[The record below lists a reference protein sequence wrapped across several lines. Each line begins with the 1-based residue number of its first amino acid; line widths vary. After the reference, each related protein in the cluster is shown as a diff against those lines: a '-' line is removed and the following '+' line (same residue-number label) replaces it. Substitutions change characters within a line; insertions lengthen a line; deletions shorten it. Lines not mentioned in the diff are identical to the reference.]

1 MPFFNLNKNGSSHE
15 KKGFN
20 HRCDLEESIAVD
32 SLLNENNESKRA
44 ERVLALIALLT
55 LLFVAIEVIG
65 GWLAH
70 SLAIMTDAFHMI
82 SDLSS
87 FLVSILA
94 IRLSRRQPNVR
105 HSYGFQRAEV
115 LGALSSVI
123 VIWVLTGMLL
133 YMAVWR
139 IVANEYEVKPD
150 TMMLTA
156 GIGVLFNLLIGTLL
170 HIVWRNGGAGHSHI
184 HSHNHSNKNIQSNL
198 NNKEGK
204 EKKNSTNSTIPI
216 QINLE
221 ARNGSIVSIESTA
234 VDNTN
239 TSTSSSS
246 SSDIEEENNSQCSGS
261 NKSNNLNIRAAFV
274 HVLGDLCQSLGVLI
288 ASIIIKFTGY
298 AIADPIC
305 TFFFSFLV
313 LLTSVPVFSD
323 AITILMEAS
332 PQFVSHDKIHKNL
345 LSLPNVVG
353 IHSLRVWALK
363 SDTLA
368 ATVHLELKE
377 HSDANKVSIMA
388 QHLLAKIH
396 RIRFSTVQS
405 HCNQF
410 KNNIKNKNEFLVEI
424 NERLENNKELQTTI
438 NSLEKF

>member
-1 MPFFNLNKNGSSHE
+1 
-15 KKGFN
+15 
-20 HRCDLEESIAVD
+20 
-32 SLLNENNESKRA
+32 
-44 ERVLALIALLT
+44 
-55 LLFVAIEVIG
+55 
-65 GWLAH
+65 
-70 SLAIMTDAFHMI
+70 MI

-115 LGALSSVI
+115 LGALSSVL

-170 HIVWRNGGAGHSHI
+170 HIVWRNGG
-184 HSHNHSNKNIQSNL
+184 
-198 NNKEGK
+198 GK
-204 EKKNSTNSTIPI
+204 G
-216 QINLE
+216 
-221 ARNGSIVSIESTA
+221 RNGSIVSIESTT
-234 VDNTN
+234 VENSN
-239 TSTSSSS
+239 TSTSSS

-332 PQFVSHDKIHKNL
+332 PQFVSHDKIYKNL

-368 ATVHLELKE
+368 ATVHLELE
-377 HSDANKVSIMA
+377 ENSDANKVSIMA
-388 QHLLAKIH
+388 QYLLAKIH

-424 NERLENNKELQTTI
+424 NEGFENNKELQTTI

>member
-1 MPFFNLNKNGSSHE
+1 
-15 KKGFN
+15 
-20 HRCDLEESIAVD
+20 
-32 SLLNENNESKRA
+32 
-44 ERVLALIALLT
+44 
-55 LLFVAIEVIG
+55 
-65 GWLAH
+65 
-70 SLAIMTDAFHMI
+70 MI

-115 LGALSSVI
+115 LGALSSVL

-170 HIVWRNGGAGHSHI
+170 HI
-184 HSHNHSNKNIQSNL
+184 
-198 NNKEGK
+198 KERR
-204 EKKNSTNSTIPI
+204 KKNSTNSTIPI

-221 ARNGSIVSIESTA
+221 GRNGSIVSIESTTIE
-234 VDNTN
+234 NTN

-261 NKSNNLNIRAAFV
+261 NKSNNLNIQAAFV

-332 PQFVSHDKIHKNL
+332 PQFVSHDKIYKNL
-345 LSLPNVVG
+345 LSLPNVIG

-368 ATVHLELKE
+368 ATVHLELE
-377 HSDANKVSIMA
+377 ENSDANKVSIMA

-424 NERLENNKELQTTI
+424 NEEGIENNKELQTTI

>member
-15 KKGFN
+15 KKCFN
-20 HRCDLEESIAVD
+20 NRCDLEESIAVD

-139 IVANEYEVKPD
+139 IVANEYE
-150 TMMLTA
+150 MMLTA

-221 ARNGSIVSIESTA
+221 GRNGSIVSIESAT
-234 VDNTN
+234 VDNSN

-261 NKSNNLNIRAAFV
+261 NKV
-274 HVLGDLCQSLGVLI
+274 
-288 ASIIIKFTGY
+288 II
-298 AIADPIC
+298 
-305 TFFFSFLV
+305 
-313 LLTSVPVFSD
+313 
-323 AITILMEAS
+323 
-332 PQFVSHDKIHKNL
+332 
-345 LSLPNVVG
+345 
-353 IHSLRVWALK
+353 
-363 SDTLA
+363 
-368 ATVHLELKE
+368 
-377 HSDANKVSIMA
+377 
-388 QHLLAKIH
+388 
-396 RIRFSTVQS
+396 
-405 HCNQF
+405 
-410 KNNIKNKNEFLVEI
+410 
-424 NERLENNKELQTTI
+424 
-438 NSLEKF
+438 

>member
-1 MPFFNLNKNGSSHE
+1 MHFNLKNDKNISHKDE
-15 KKGFN
+15 KKSFN
-20 HRCDLEESIAVD
+20 KLCDLEESIAAD
-32 SLLNENNESKRA
+32 SFLNENNESKRA

-55 LLFVAIEVIG
+55 LIFISIEVIG

-87 FLVSILA
+87 FIVSILA
-94 IRLSRRQPNVR
+94 IRLSRRQPNAR

-115 LGALSSVI
+115 LGALSSVL

-139 IVANEYEVKPD
+139 IIANEYDVKPD

-170 HIVWRNGGAGHSHI
+170 HIVWRNGGGGHSHI
-184 HSHNHSNKNIQSNL
+184 HGNNNHNHSNKNIQLNL
-198 NNKEGK
+198 NIEEGK

-216 QINLE
+216 QINVE
-221 ARNGSIVSIESTA
+221 ERNGSIVSIESTTI
-234 VDNTN
+234 DNSN
-239 TSTSSSS
+239 N
-246 SSDIEEENNSQCSGS
+246 SDIEEENNSQCSS

-288 ASIIIKFTGY
+288 ASIIIKFTGF

-313 LLTSVPVFSD
+313 LLTSVPVFTD
-323 AITILMEAS
+323 AINILMEAS
-332 PQFVSHDKIHKNL
+332 PQFVSHDKISTSL

-368 ATVHLELKE
+368 ATVHLELSE
-377 HSDANKVSIMA
+377 HSEAIKVSIMA
-388 QHLLAKIH
+388 QQLLAKVH

-410 KNNIKNKNEFLVEI
+410 NNKNALLIED
-424 NERLENNKELQTTI
+424 NENNKESQKTTKL
-438 NSLEKF
+438 NGLENFTK